1 MPTSSQAASTERET
15 FIRCPSCGSFVR
27 TGARHCENCGVSLVD
42 GAVTATSMR
51 PEPPPTMHLQSQES
65 QTDSESYQ
73 RPISDSV
80 GFQREMPPT
89 RVGEATSPFRNEKT
103 TPSWPGFDAHPS
115 MSNSPRS
122 SFRWWHGAILGLFIL
137 VFAGGL
143 AAGGWWLWSS
153 RDSAGR
159 SPLRP
164 EPTPLRSASPT
175 AGSRTTIDKN
185 SAGPSAEDELK
196 ELRVRRI
203 SARPSDGSTIV
214 ADLEAAENKYPTDFR
229 FPYERA
235 KLSIKGLISHHEA
248 FEAIFL
254 AGETAIDN
262 GKAQAMLN
270 DLMTDKD
277 GDFYKMSR
285 GHHEWE
291 TLEEALRNN
300 DKSLLKIRH

>member
-1 MPTSSQAASTERET
+1 MPIQACQ
-15 FIRCPSCGSFVR
+15 IVR
-27 TGARHCENCGVSLVD
+27 GLRFDGGMVQFLVC
-42 GAVTATSMR
+42 
-51 PEPPPTMHLQSQES
+51 L
-65 QTDSESYQ
+65 
-73 RPISDSV
+73 
-80 GFQREMPPT
+80 
-89 RVGEATSPFRNEKT
+89 
-103 TPSWPGFDAHPS
+103 SWYS
-115 MSNSPRS
+115 
-122 SFRWWHGAILGLFIL
+122 
-137 VFAGGL
+137 L
-143 AAGGWWLWSS
+143 AAWQLAVGGY
-153 RDSAGR
+153 GR
-159 SPLRP
+159 VVTRPGDLPLRP

-235 KLSIKGLISHHEA
+235 KLSIKGVISHHEA

-270 DLMTDKD
+270 DLMSDKD